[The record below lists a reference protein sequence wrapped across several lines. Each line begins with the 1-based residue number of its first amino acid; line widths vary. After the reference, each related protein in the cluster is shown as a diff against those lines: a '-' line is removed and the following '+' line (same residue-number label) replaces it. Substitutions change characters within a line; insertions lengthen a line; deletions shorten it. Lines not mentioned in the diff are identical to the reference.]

1 MMYRGVVLMA
11 GRSYASKSLEK
22 DSNKQSLEK
31 LKEQLKTK
39 NPARIY
45 LFYGDEPFLI
55 DYYVKALKDLILEG
69 DNGGLNLTVFEDS
82 IDIDDVIDACETFP
96 VFAPRK
102 LVIVK
107 NSGLFYS
114 KTKKNTASSD
124 KDDASEEDDVKPS
137 TETRPENKR
146 QAALTEYIPNIPD
159 TTCLIFI
166 ESQADKR
173 LKPYKQ
179 VVSYGLAL
187 EFNRNKPAELVPWV
201 IKGMKSLN
209 KVIDYDAAQYLVA
222 ISEPDMYTLRNEI
235 FKLADYAGDRKEIT
249 LNDVKQMAIPT
260 IKSVIF
266 DLLDAVA
273 KKDVSQSLN
282 ILNEI
287 IALKEPEQKILAMLS
302 KQMGEMLKLKLL
314 MEDGATQVQ
323 INQYFQGKHPY
334 ALKIMTQQATGMNVE
349 FLRNMLGKC
358 MEAEENYKKGL
369 IEPKL
374 ALELLLEKIR
384 SDGV

>member
-1 MMYRGVVLMA
+1 MA
-11 GRSYASKSLEK
+11 GSSFNSKNYGK
-22 DSNKQSLEK
+22 DSNKQSLDK

-39 NPARIY
+39 NPARVY

-55 DYYVKALKDLILEG
+55 DYYVKALKELILEG
-69 DNGGLNLTVFEDS
+69 DNEGLNLTVFEDN
-82 IDIDDVIDACETFP
+82 INIDDVIDACETFP
-96 VFAPRK
+96 VFAQRK

-114 KTKKNTASSD
+114 KSKKNTASSD
-124 KDDASEEDDVKPS
+124 KDDTAEEDDVRPLMDTRLKNKP
-137 TETRPENKR
+137 
-146 QAALTEYIPNIPD
+146 QDALIEYISDIPA

-166 ESQADKR
+166 ENQADKR
-173 LKPYKQ
+173 LKVYKQ
-179 VVSYGLAL
+179 VVSTGLAL

-249 LNDVKQMAIPT
+249 INDVKLMAIPT

-273 KKDVSQSLN
+273 KKDVPQALN

-314 MEDGATQVQ
+314 MEDGATQEQ

-334 ALKIMTQQATGMNVE
+334 ALKIMSQQASGMSVE

-358 MEAEENYKKGL
+358 IEAEEDYKKGL

-384 SDGV
+384 L

>member
-1 MMYRGVVLMA
+1 MYRGFVVMA
-11 GRSYASKSLEK
+11 GSSFNSKNYGK
-22 DSNKQSLEK
+22 DSNKQSLDK

-39 NPARIY
+39 NPARVY

-55 DYYVKALKDLILEG
+55 DYYVKALKELILEG
-69 DNGGLNLTVFEDS
+69 DNEGLNLTVFEDN
-82 IDIDDVIDACETFP
+82 INIDDVIDACETFP
-96 VFAPRK
+96 VFAQRK

-114 KTKKNTASSD
+114 KSKKNTASSD
-124 KDDASEEDDVKPS
+124 KDDTAEEDDVRPLMDTRLKNKP
-137 TETRPENKR
+137 
-146 QAALTEYIPNIPD
+146 QDALIEYISDIPA

-166 ESQADKR
+166 ENQADKR
-173 LKPYKQ
+173 LKVYKQ
-179 VVSYGLAL
+179 VVSTGLAL

-249 LNDVKQMAIPT
+249 INDVKLMAIPT

-273 KKDVSQSLN
+273 KKDVPQALN

-314 MEDGATQVQ
+314 MEDGATQEQ

-334 ALKIMTQQATGMNVE
+334 ALKIMSQQASGMSVE

-358 MEAEENYKKGL
+358 IEAEEDYKKGL

-384 SDGV
+384 L

>member
-1 MMYRGVVLMA
+1 MA
-11 GRSYASKSLEK
+11 GKNYGSKSYGN
-22 DSNKQSLEK
+22 DGNKQSLDK
-31 LKEQLKTK
+31 LKLQLKTK
-39 NPARIY
+39 TPARIY
-45 LFYGDEPFLI
+45 LFHGDEEFLI
-55 DYYVKALKDLILEG
+55 DYYVGELKKLILES
-69 DNGGLNLTVFEDS
+69 DSESLNLSLFEDN
-82 IDIDDVIDACETFP
+82 INVDDIIDACDTFP
-96 VFAPRK
+96 IFAERK

-114 KTKKNTASSD
+114 KSKKNNSSSND
-124 KDDASEEDDVKPS
+124 EDTPEEDSLESEK
-137 TETRPENKR
+137 ETPTRNKA
-146 QAALTEYIPNIPD
+146 QTALIEYIPDMPE

-173 LKPYKQ
+173 LKIYKQ
-179 VVSYGLAL
+179 VAAHGLSL

-201 IKGMKSLN
+201 VKGMKSLN
-209 KVIDYDAAQYLVA
+209 KTISHEAANYLVN

-235 FKLADYAGDRKEIT
+235 FKLASYAGERNEIT
-249 LNDVKQMAIPT
+249 LDDVKLMAIPT

-273 KKDVSQSLN
+273 KKDTAKSLN
-282 ILNEI
+282 ILNDI

-302 KQMGEMLKLKLL
+302 KQTGEILKLKLL
-314 MEDGATQVQ
+314 MEDRATQAQ

-334 ALKIMTQQATGMNVE
+334 ALKIMTEQAYGMSVE
-349 FLRNMLGKC
+349 YLKNILKNC

-374 ALELLLEKIR
+374 ALELLLEKNKCLT
-384 SDGV
+384 

>member
-1 MMYRGVVLMA
+1 MA
-11 GRSYASKSLEK
+11 GSSFNSKNYGK
-22 DSNKQSLEK
+22 DSNKQSLDK

-39 NPARIY
+39 NPARVY

-55 DYYVKALKDLILEG
+55 DYYVKALKELILEG
-69 DNGGLNLTVFEDS
+69 DNEGLNLTVFEDN
-82 IDIDDVIDACETFP
+82 INIDDVIDACETFP
-96 VFAPRK
+96 VFAQRK

-114 KTKKNTASSD
+114 KSKKNTASSD
-124 KDDASEEDDVKPS
+124 KDDTAEEDDVRPLMDTRLKNKP
-137 TETRPENKR
+137 RD
-146 QAALTEYIPNIPD
+146 ALIEYISDIPA

-166 ESQADKR
+166 ENQADKR
-173 LKPYKQ
+173 LKVYKQ
-179 VVSYGLAL
+179 VVSTGLAL

-249 LNDVKQMAIPT
+249 INDVKLMAIPT

-273 KKDVSQSLN
+273 KKDVPQALN

-314 MEDGATQVQ
+314 MEDGATQEQ

-334 ALKIMTQQATGMNVE
+334 ALKIMSQQASGMSVE

-358 MEAEENYKKGL
+358 IEAEEDYKKGL

-384 SDGV
+384 L

>member
-1 MMYRGVVLMA
+1 
-11 GRSYASKSLEK
+11 
-22 DSNKQSLEK
+22 
-31 LKEQLKTK
+31 
-39 NPARIY
+39 
-45 LFYGDEPFLI
+45 
-55 DYYVKALKDLILEG
+55 
-69 DNGGLNLTVFEDS
+69 
-82 IDIDDVIDACETFP
+82 
-96 VFAPRK
+96 
-102 LVIVK
+102 
-107 NSGLFYS
+107 
-114 KTKKNTASSD
+114 
-124 KDDASEEDDVKPS
+124 
-137 TETRPENKR
+137 
-146 QAALTEYIPNIPD
+146 
-159 TTCLIFI
+159 
-166 ESQADKR
+166 
-173 LKPYKQ
+173 
-179 VVSYGLAL
+179 
-187 EFNRNKPAELVPWV
+187 
-201 IKGMKSLN
+201 MKSLN

-314 MEDGATQVQ
+314 MEDGATQAQ

>member
-1 MMYRGVVLMA
+1 MYRGFVVMA
-11 GRSYASKSLEK
+11 GSSFTSKNYGK
-22 DSNKQSLEK
+22 DSNKQSLDK

-39 NPARIY
+39 NPARVY

-55 DYYVKALKDLILEG
+55 DYYIKALKDLILEG
-69 DNGGLNLTVFEDS
+69 DNDGLNLTVFEGS
-82 IDIDDVIDACETFP
+82 INIDDVIDACETFP
-96 VFAPRK
+96 VFARRK

-107 NSGLFYS
+107 NSGLFFS
-114 KTKKNTASSD
+114 KSKKNADSPDESD
-124 KDDASEEDDVKPS
+124 TLEDDAAKSVAEIRMKNKP
-137 TETRPENKR
+137 
-146 QAALTEYIPNIPD
+146 QDALTEYIPDIPD
-159 TTCLIFI
+159 TTCLVFI

-173 LKPYKQ
+173 LKLYKQ

-209 KVIDYDAAQYLVA
+209 KAIDYDAAQYLVA

-249 LNDVKQMAIPT
+249 LNDVKLMAIPT

-273 KKDVSQSLN
+273 KKDIPQALN

-287 IALKEPEQKILAMLS
+287 IDLKEPEQKILAMLS
-302 KQMGEMLKLKLL
+302 KQIGEMLKLKLL
-314 MEDGATQVQ
+314 MEDGATQTQ
-323 INQYFQGKHPY
+323 INQFFQGKHPY
-334 ALKIMTQQATGMNVE
+334 ALKIMTQQVSGLSVE

-374 ALELLLEKIR
+374 ALELLIEKIR
-384 SDGV
+384 F

>member
-1 MMYRGVVLMA
+1 MMYRGFVVMA
-11 GRSYASKSLEK
+11 GSSFNSKNYGK
-22 DSNKQSLEK
+22 DSNKQSLDK

-39 NPARIY
+39 NPARVY

-55 DYYVKALKDLILEG
+55 DYYVKALKELILEG
-69 DNGGLNLTVFEDS
+69 DNEGLNLTVFEDN
-82 IDIDDVIDACETFP
+82 INIDDVIDACETFP
-96 VFAPRK
+96 VFAQRK

-114 KTKKNTASSD
+114 KSKKNTASSD
-124 KDDASEEDDVKPS
+124 KDDTAEEDDVRPLMDTRLKNKP
-137 TETRPENKR
+137 
-146 QAALTEYIPNIPD
+146 QDALIEYISDIPA

-166 ESQADKR
+166 ENQADKR
-173 LKPYKQ
+173 LKVYKQ
-179 VVSYGLAL
+179 VVSTGLAL

-249 LNDVKQMAIPT
+249 INDVKLMAIPT

-273 KKDVSQSLN
+273 KKDVPQALN

-314 MEDGATQVQ
+314 MEDGATQEQ

-334 ALKIMTQQATGMNVE
+334 ALKIMSQQASGMSVE

-358 MEAEENYKKGL
+358 IEAEEDYKKGL

-384 SDGV
+384 L

>member
-1 MMYRGVVLMA
+1 MYRGFVVMA
-11 GRSYASKSLEK
+11 GSSFNSKNYGK
-22 DSNKQSLEK
+22 DSNKQSLDK

-39 NPARIY
+39 NPARVY

-55 DYYVKALKDLILEG
+55 DYYVKALKELILEG
-69 DNGGLNLTVFEDS
+69 DNEGLNLTVFEDN
-82 IDIDDVIDACETFP
+82 INIDDVIDACETFP
-96 VFAPRK
+96 VFAQRK

-114 KTKKNTASSD
+114 KSKKNTASSD
-124 KDDASEEDDVKPS
+124 KDDTAEEDDVRPLMDTRLKNKP
-137 TETRPENKR
+137 RD
-146 QAALTEYIPNIPD
+146 ALIEYISDIPA

-166 ESQADKR
+166 ENQADKR
-173 LKPYKQ
+173 LKVYKQ
-179 VVSYGLAL
+179 VVSTGLAL

-249 LNDVKQMAIPT
+249 INDVKLMAIPT

-273 KKDVSQSLN
+273 KKDVPQALN

-314 MEDGATQVQ
+314 MEDGATQEQ

-334 ALKIMTQQATGMNVE
+334 ALKIMSQQASGMSVE

-358 MEAEENYKKGL
+358 IEAEEDYKKGL

-384 SDGV
+384 L

>member
-1 MMYRGVVLMA
+1 
-11 GRSYASKSLEK
+11 
-22 DSNKQSLEK
+22 
-31 LKEQLKTK
+31 
-39 NPARIY
+39 
-45 LFYGDEPFLI
+45 LI

-334 ALKIMTQQATGMNVE
+334 ALKIMTQQATGMSVE

>member
-1 MMYRGVVLMA
+1 MA
-11 GRSYASKSLEK
+11 GYSSTSKNYGK
-22 DSNKQSLEK
+22 DSNKQSLDK
-31 LKEQLKTK
+31 LKEQLKAK
-39 NPARIY
+39 NPARVY

-55 DYYVKALKDLILEG
+55 DYYVKALKDLVLEG
-69 DNGGLNLTVFEDS
+69 DNEGLNLSVFEEN
-82 IDIDDVIDACETFP
+82 INIDDVIDACEMFP
-96 VFAPRK
+96 VFARRK

-114 KTKKNTASSD
+114 KTKRITDSSD
-124 KDDASEEDDVKPS
+124 KDDTPEEDDVKPL
-137 TETRPENKR
+137 TETRLKNKV
-146 QAALTEYIPNIPD
+146 QDALTEYIPDIPD

-166 ESQADKR
+166 EKQVDKR

-179 VVSYGLAL
+179 VVSAGLAL

-209 KVIDYDAAQYLVA
+209 KVIDYNAAQYLVA

-249 LNDVKQMAIPT
+249 LDDVKIMAIPT

-273 KKDVSQSLN
+273 KKDIPHALN

-314 MEDGATQVQ
+314 MEDGATQGQ
-323 INQYFQGKHPY
+323 IAQYFQGKHPY
-334 ALKIMTQQATGMNVE
+334 ALKIMTQQAAGMSVE
-349 FLRNMLGKC
+349 FLRHMLGKC

-384 SDGV
+384 L